1 MKNKYIVAS
10 VAFMLVIFIV
20 VMGVLPKLGVTISGQ
35 GQTYATDVFD
45 QSKVT
50 TVDISVDEADFK
62 KMLENPL
69 DEVMYSADVVING
82 EKVENVGF
90 RTKGNL
96 TLRSVAQMDDSDRY
110 SWKIDF
116 DKYVDEQNLHGL
128 KKLNLNNNYSDP
140 SQMREYL
147 AYSLMKKMGIPT
159 PNFSYMY
166 VTINGKEW
174 GVYLGVEAIEETFL
188 QQNFENARGDLY
200 KPDGTGSDLKWISD
214 DISDYSGMNL
224 KTNKDTKDQSELI
237 EMLDAINHGGDIE
250 KVLDVDEMLRYF
262 AVNTAVVNLDHYQ
275 GSLKHNYYLYEEN
288 GVFSILPWDYNMSFG
303 GFGVGGMG
311 GAGGGRPGEADQQNA
326 AGKQAANTA
335 NANQAA
341 GRAEQAAETTADQA
355 PGTANQA
362 ADANQDTSRTAANKT
377 ENGQANGQREQN
389 PRGGMGGMGDMAAN
403 FLSEAN
409 INFSITT
416 PVSGTTL
423 EDRPLLNALL
433 SVDEYRAKY
442 NEYLKEIA
450 TNYFTEEYMGTTT
463 ADIANLITPYVE
475 KDPTKFYTT
484 EQFKESV
491 SGEKSLVQFAVKRAA
506 SISAQLSGDLVVEAS
521 TSSGMGGPG
530 DGANPGEPP
539 QMGDGQNQDNMQPP
553 QMGNEQN
560 RGERPPMGAGGP
572 GGRAAANQGYSMTTI
587 MEISSFIVILIV
599 GIVYAFFYKR
609 RRS

>member
-10 VAFMLVIFIV
+10 VAFLLVIFIV
-20 VMGVLPKLGVTISGQ
+20 VMGVFPKLGVTIREQ
-35 GQTYATDVFD
+35 GQSYVTDVFD

-50 TVDISVDEADFK
+50 TVDITIDEADLT

-69 DEVMYSADVVING
+69 EEKMYSADVVVNG
-82 EKVENVGF
+82 EKVENVGL

-96 TLRSVAQMDDSDRY
+96 TLRSVAQMEDSDRY

-128 KKLNLNNNYSDP
+128 KKLSLNNNYSDP

-147 AYSLMKKMGIPT
+147 SYSLMQKMGIPT
-159 PNFSYMY
+159 PAFSYMY

-174 GVYLGVEAIEETFL
+174 GLYLGVEAIEETFL
-188 QQNFENARGDLY
+188 ERNYENARGDLY
-200 KPDGTGSDLKWISD
+200 KPEGTGSDLKWISD
-214 DISDYSGMNL
+214 DIDDYTGMNL
-224 KTNKDTKDQSELI
+224 KTNQDTKDQSELI

-250 KVLDVDEMLRYF
+250 KYVDVDEMLRYF

-275 GSLKHNYYLYEEN
+275 GNLKHNYYLYEEN
-288 GVFSILPWDYNMSFG
+288 GIFSILPWDYNMSFG

-311 GAGGGRPGEADQQNA
+311 GGGGGPG
-326 AGKQAANTA
+326 
-335 NANQAA
+335 
-341 GRAEQAAETTADQA
+341 
-355 PGTANQA
+355 
-362 ADANQDTSRTAANKT
+362 
-377 ENGQANGQREQN
+377 
-389 PRGGMGGMGDMAAN
+389 GGMGDMAAN

-409 INFSITT
+409 INFSITR
-416 PVSGTTL
+416 PVSGTSL

-433 SVDEYRAKY
+433 SVDEYREKF
-442 NEYLKEIA
+442 NGYLKEIA
-450 TNYFTEEYMGTTT
+450 TNYFTEDYMGTMM
-463 ADIANLITPYVE
+463 ADISTLIAPYVE

-506 SISAQLSGDLVVEAS
+506 SIQAQLSGELVVEAN
-521 TSSGMGGPG
+521 TSSNMGGPG
-530 DGANPGEPP
+530 GGGNPGEPP
-539 QMGDGQNQDNMQPP
+539 QMGDEQNQGNMQPP
-553 QMGNEQN
+553 QMGNGQN
-560 RGERPPMGAGGP
+560 RGERPPMGGGGP
-572 GGRAAANQGYSMTTI
+572 NGRSTASQGYSMNTI
-587 MEISSFIVILIV
+587 MEISSFIVILLV

>member
-10 VAFMLVIFIV
+10 VAFMLVILIV

-50 TVDISVDEADFK
+50 TVDISVDEADFT

-69 DEVMYSADVVING
+69 DEEMYSADVVING

-96 TLRSVAQMDDSDRY
+96 TLRSVAQMEDSDRY

-174 GVYLGVEAIEETFL
+174 GLYLGVEAIEETFL

-237 EMLDAINHGGDIE
+237 EMLDAINNGGDME
-250 KVLDVDEMLRYF
+250 KYLDVDEMLRYF

-311 GAGGGRPGEADQQNA
+311 GGGGKPGEAGQQND
-326 AGKQAANTA
+326 AGKQAENKANA
-335 NANQAA
+335 QQAANPNANQAA
-341 GRAEQAAETTADQA
+341 
-355 PGTANQA
+355 
-362 ADANQDTSRTAANKT
+362 ANKAG
-377 ENGQANGQREQN
+377 NAQNNMQRGQFPGGG
-389 PRGGMGGMGDMAAN
+389 GGMADMAAN
-403 FLSEAN
+403 FMSEDN

-433 SVDEYRAKY
+433 SNDEYRAKY
-442 NEYLKEIA
+442 NEYLQEIA
-450 TNYFTEEYMGTTT
+450 TNYFTEEYMGTMT

-484 EQFKESV
+484 EQLKESV
-491 SGEKSLVQFAVKRAA
+491 SGEKSLVQFAVKRSA
-506 SISAQLSGDLVVEAS
+506 SILAQLSGELVVEAN
-521 TSSGMGGPG
+521 TTGGMGGPG
-530 DGANPGEPP
+530 EMPQMGGGQNQGNWQPP
-539 QMGDGQNQDNMQPP
+539 QMGDGQNPGNMQPP
-553 QMGNEQN
+553 QMGNGQN

-572 GGRAAANQGYSMTTI
+572 GSRTAATNQGYSMTTI

>member
-1 MKNKYIVAS
+1 MKNKYIAAS

-20 VMGVLPKLGVTISGQ
+20 VMGVLPKLGVTINGQ

-50 TVDISVDEADFK
+50 TVDITVDEADFK
-62 KMLENPL
+62 KMLESPL
-69 DEVMYSADVVING
+69 DEEMYSADVVING

-96 TLRSVAQMDDSDRY
+96 TLRSVAQMEDSDRY

-147 AYSLMKKMGIPT
+147 AYSLMKKMGVPT

-174 GVYLGVEAIEETFL
+174 GLYLGVEAIEETFL

-250 KVLDVDEMLRYF
+250 KYLDVDEMLRYF

-275 GSLKHNYYLYEEN
+275 GNLKHNYYLYEEN

-311 GAGGGRPGEADQQNA
+311 GGGGGRPGEAGQQNN
-326 AGKQAANTA
+326 AGKQEANTA

-341 GRAEQAAETTADQA
+341 NKDS
-355 PGTANQA
+355 N
-362 ADANQDTSRTAANKT
+362 RTAANEA
-377 ENGQANGQREQN
+377 ENGQANGQRGQN
-389 PRGGMGGMGDMAAN
+389 PRGGIGGMGDMAAN

-442 NEYLKEIA
+442 NEYLQEIA
-450 TNYFTEEYMGTTT
+450 TSYFTEEYMGKAT
-463 ADIANLITPYVE
+463 ADIATLITPYVE

-484 EQFKESV
+484 EQYKESV

-521 TSSGMGGPG
+521 TSGGVDGPG
-530 DGANPGEPP
+530 GGANPGEPP
-539 QMGDGQNQDNMQPP
+539 QMGNG
-553 QMGNEQN
+553 QN

-572 GGRAAANQGYSMTTI
+572 GGKAAANQGYSMTTI
-587 MEISSFIVILIV
+587 MEISSFTVILLV

>member
-20 VMGVLPKLGVTISGQ
+20 VMGVLPKLGVTINGQ

-50 TVDISVDEADFK
+50 TVDITVDEADFK
-62 KMLENPL
+62 KMLESPL
-69 DEVMYSADVVING
+69 DEEMYSADVVING

-96 TLRSVAQMDDSDRY
+96 TLRSVAQMEDSDRY

-147 AYSLMKKMGIPT
+147 AYSLMKKMGVPT

-174 GVYLGVEAIEETFL
+174 GLYLGVEAIEETFL

-250 KVLDVDEMLRYF
+250 KYLDVDEMLRYF

-275 GSLKHNYYLYEEN
+275 GNLKHNYYLYEEN

-311 GAGGGRPGEADQQNA
+311 GGGGGRPGEAGQQNN
-326 AGKQAANTA
+326 AGKQAENKANA
-335 NANQAA
+335 QQAANPNANQAA
-341 GRAEQAAETTADQA
+341 
-355 PGTANQA
+355 
-362 ADANQDTSRTAANKT
+362 ANKAG
-377 ENGQANGQREQN
+377 NGQNNMQRGQF
-389 PRGGMGGMGDMAAN
+389 PGGGGGMADMAAN
-403 FLSEAN
+403 FMSEDN

-433 SVDEYRAKY
+433 SNDEYRAKY
-442 NEYLKEIA
+442 NEYLQEIA
-450 TNYFTEEYMGTTT
+450 TDYFTEEYMGTMT

-506 SISAQLSGDLVVEAS
+506 SILAQLSGELVVEAN
-521 TSSGMGGPG
+521 TTGGMGGPG
-530 DGANPGEPP
+530 EMPQMGDGQNQGNWQPP
-539 QMGDGQNQDNMQPP
+539 QMGDGQNPGNMQPP
-553 QMGNEQN
+553 QMGNGQN
-560 RGERPPMGAGGP
+560 RGERPPMGAGGT
-572 GGRAAANQGYSMTTI
+572 GGKAAANQGYSMTTI
-587 MEISSFIVILIV
+587 MEISSFIVILLV

>member
-10 VAFMLVIFIV
+10 VAFMLVILIV
-20 VMGVLPKLGVTISGQ
+20 VMGVLPKLGVTINGQ

-50 TVDISVDEADFK
+50 TVDITVDEADFK
-62 KMLENPL
+62 KMLESPL
-69 DEVMYSADVVING
+69 DEEMYSADVVING

-96 TLRSVAQMDDSDRY
+96 TLRSVAQMEDSDRY

-147 AYSLMKKMGIPT
+147 AYSLMKKMGVPT

-174 GVYLGVEAIEETFL
+174 GLYLGVEAIEETFL

-250 KVLDVDEMLRYF
+250 KYLDVDEMLRYF

-275 GSLKHNYYLYEEN
+275 GNLKHNYYLYEEN
-288 GVFSILPWDYNMSFG
+288 GLFSILPWDYNMSFG
-303 GFGVGGMG
+303 GFGVGGIG
-311 GAGGGRPGEADQQNA
+311 GGGGGRPGEAGQQNNA
-326 AGKQAANTA
+326 DKQAANAA

-341 GRAEQAAETTADQA
+341 GGAEQAAKANTDQ
-355 PGTANQA
+355 T
-362 ADANQDTSRTAANKT
+362 
-377 ENGQANGQREQN
+377 NGQRGQN
-389 PRGGMGGMGDMAAN
+389 PRGGIGGMGDMAAN

-423 EDRPLLNALL
+423 EDRPLLNTLL

-463 ADIANLITPYVE
+463 ADIATLITPYVE

-491 SGEKSLVQFAVKRAA
+491 SGEKSLVQFVVKRAA
-506 SISAQLSGDLVVEAS
+506 SIFAQLSGDLVVEAS
-521 TSSGMGGPG
+521 TSGGMGGPG
-530 DGANPGEPP
+530 EAPQLGDGQDQGNMQPPQMEDGQNQGNVQPP
-539 QMGDGQNQDNMQPP
+539 QMGDG
-553 QMGNEQN
+553 QN

-572 GGRAAANQGYSMTTI
+572 SGRASANQGYSMTTI
-587 MEISSFIVILIV
+587 MEMSSFIVILLV

>member
-20 VMGVLPKLGVTISGQ
+20 VMGVLPKLGVTINGQ
-35 GQTYATDVFD
+35 GQTYVTDVFD

-50 TVDISVDEADFK
+50 TVDITVDEADFK
-62 KMLENPL
+62 KMLESPL
-69 DEVMYSADVVING
+69 DEEMYSADVVING

-96 TLRSVAQMDDSDRY
+96 TLRSVAQIEDSDRY

-147 AYSLMKKMGIPT
+147 AYSLMKKMGVPT

-174 GVYLGVEAIEETFL
+174 GLYLGVEAIEETFL

-250 KVLDVDEMLRYF
+250 KYLDVDEMLRYF

-275 GSLKHNYYLYEEN
+275 GNLKHNYYLYEEN

-311 GAGGGRPGEADQQNA
+311 GGGGKPGEAGQQND
-326 AGKQAANTA
+326 AGKQAENKANA
-335 NANQAA
+335 QQAANPNANQA
-341 GRAEQAAETTADQA
+341 
-355 PGTANQA
+355 TANKAGNAQ
-362 ADANQDTSRTAANKT
+362 NNMLR
-377 ENGQANGQREQN
+377 GQFPGGG
-389 PRGGMGGMGDMAAN
+389 GGMADMAAN
-403 FLSEAN
+403 FMSEDN

-433 SVDEYRAKY
+433 SNDEYRAKY
-442 NEYLKEIA
+442 NEYLQEIA
-450 TNYFTEEYMGTTT
+450 TNYFTEEYMGTMT

-484 EQFKESV
+484 EQLKESV
-491 SGEKSLVQFAVKRAA
+491 SGEKSLVQFAVKRSA
-506 SISAQLSGDLVVEAS
+506 SILAQLSGELVVEAN
-521 TSSGMGGPG
+521 TTGGMGGPG
-530 DGANPGEPP
+530 EMPQMGGGQNQGNWQPP
-539 QMGDGQNQDNMQPP
+539 QMGDGQNPGNMQPP
-553 QMGNEQN
+553 QMGNGQN

-572 GGRAAANQGYSMTTI
+572 GSRTAAANQGYSMTTI
-587 MEISSFIVILIV
+587 MEISSFIVILLV

>member
-20 VMGVLPKLGVTISGQ
+20 VMGVLPKLGVTINGQ
-35 GQTYATDVFD
+35 GQTYVTDVFD

-50 TVDISVDEADFK
+50 TVDITVDEADFK
-62 KMLENPL
+62 KILESPL
-69 DEVMYSADVVING
+69 DEEMYSADVVING

-96 TLRSVAQMDDSDRY
+96 TLRSVAQIEDSDRY

-147 AYSLMKKMGIPT
+147 AYSLMKKMGVPT

-174 GVYLGVEAIEETFL
+174 GLYLGVEAIEETFL

-214 DISDYSGMNL
+214 DIPDYSGMNL

-250 KVLDVDEMLRYF
+250 KYLDVDEMLRYF

-275 GSLKHNYYLYEEN
+275 GNLKHNYYLYEEN

-311 GAGGGRPGEADQQNA
+311 GGGGGRPGEAGQQNN
-326 AGKQAANTA
+326 AGKQAENKANA
-335 NANQAA
+335 QQAANPNANQAA
-341 GRAEQAAETTADQA
+341 
-355 PGTANQA
+355 
-362 ADANQDTSRTAANKT
+362 ANKAG
-377 ENGQANGQREQN
+377 NGQNNMQRGQF
-389 PRGGMGGMGDMAAN
+389 PGGGGGMADMAAN
-403 FLSEAN
+403 FMSEDN

-433 SVDEYRAKY
+433 SNDEYRAKY
-442 NEYLKEIA
+442 NEYLQEIA
-450 TNYFTEEYMGTTT
+450 TDYFTEEYMGTMT

-506 SISAQLSGDLVVEAS
+506 SILAQLSGELVVEAN
-521 TSSGMGGPG
+521 TTGGMGGPG
-530 DGANPGEPP
+530 EMPQMGDGQNQGNWQPP
-539 QMGDGQNQDNMQPP
+539 QMGDGQNPGNMQPP
-553 QMGNEQN
+553 QMGNGQN
-560 RGERPPMGAGGP
+560 RAERPPMGAGGP
-572 GGRAAANQGYSMTTI
+572 GGKAAANQGYSMTTI
-587 MEISSFIVILIV
+587 MEISSFIVILLV

>member
-20 VMGVLPKLGVTISGQ
+20 VMGVLPKLGVTINGQ

-50 TVDISVDEADFK
+50 TVDITVDEADFK
-62 KMLENPL
+62 KMLESPL
-69 DEVMYSADVVING
+69 DEEMYSADVVING

-96 TLRSVAQMDDSDRY
+96 TLRSVAQMEDSDRY

-147 AYSLMKKMGIPT
+147 AYSLMKKMGVPT

-174 GVYLGVEAIEETFL
+174 GLYLGVEAIEETFL

-214 DISDYSGMNL
+214 DIPDYSGMNL

-250 KVLDVDEMLRYF
+250 KYLDVDEMLRYF

-275 GSLKHNYYLYEEN
+275 GNLKHNYYLYEEN

-311 GAGGGRPGEADQQNA
+311 GGGGGRPGEAGQQNN
-326 AGKQAANTA
+326 AGKQAENKANA
-335 NANQAA
+335 QQAANPNANQAA
-341 GRAEQAAETTADQA
+341 
-355 PGTANQA
+355 
-362 ADANQDTSRTAANKT
+362 ANKAG
-377 ENGQANGQREQN
+377 NGQNNMQRGQF
-389 PRGGMGGMGDMAAN
+389 PGGGGGMADMAAN
-403 FLSEAN
+403 FMSEDN

-433 SVDEYRAKY
+433 SNDEYRAKY
-442 NEYLKEIA
+442 NEYLQEIA
-450 TNYFTEEYMGTTT
+450 TDYFTEEYMGTMT

-506 SISAQLSGDLVVEAS
+506 SILAQLSGELVVEAN
-521 TSSGMGGPG
+521 TTGGMGGPG
-530 DGANPGEPP
+530 EMPQMGDGQNQGNWQPP
-539 QMGDGQNQDNMQPP
+539 QMGDGQNPGNMQPP
-553 QMGNEQN
+553 QMGNGQN
-560 RGERPPMGAGGP
+560 RAERPPMGAGGP
-572 GGRAAANQGYSMTTI
+572 GGKAAANQGYSMTTI
-587 MEISSFIVILIV
+587 MEISSFIVILLV

>member
-20 VMGVLPKLGVTISGQ
+20 VMGVLPKLGVTINGQ

-50 TVDISVDEADFK
+50 TVDITVDEADFK
-62 KMLENPL
+62 KMLESPL
-69 DEVMYSADVVING
+69 DEEMYSADVVING

-96 TLRSVAQMDDSDRY
+96 TLRSVAQMEDSDRY

-147 AYSLMKKMGIPT
+147 AYSLMKKMGVPT

-174 GVYLGVEAIEETFL
+174 GLYLGVEAIEETFL

-250 KVLDVDEMLRYF
+250 KYLDVDEMLRYF

-275 GSLKHNYYLYEEN
+275 GNLKHNYYLYEEN

-311 GAGGGRPGEADQQNA
+311 GGGGGRPGEAGQQNN
-326 AGKQAANTA
+326 AGKQEANTE

-341 GRAEQAAETTADQA
+341 GA
-355 PGTANQA
+355 ANQA
-362 ADANQDTSRTAANKT
+362 VKTAT
-377 ENGQANGQREQN
+377 DQANGQRGQN
-389 PRGGMGGMGDMAAN
+389 PRGGIGGIGDMAAN

-463 ADIANLITPYVE
+463 ADIATLITPYVE
-475 KDPTKFYTT
+475 KDLTKFYTT
-484 EQFKESV
+484 EKFKESV

-506 SISAQLSGDLVVEAS
+506 SIFAQLSGDLVVEAS
-521 TSSGMGGPG
+521 TSGGMGGPG
-530 DGANPGEPP
+530 EAPQMGDGHNQGNMQPPQMEDGQDQGNVQPP
-539 QMGDGQNQDNMQPP
+539 QMGDGQNS
-553 QMGNEQN
+553 
-560 RGERPPMGAGGP
+560 GERPPMGAGGP
-572 GGRAAANQGYSMTTI
+572 GGRASANQGYSMTTI
-587 MEISSFIVILIV
+587 MEISSFIVILLV

>member
-10 VAFMLVIFIV
+10 VAFLLVIFIV
-20 VMGVLPKLGVTISGQ
+20 VMGVLPKLGVTIREQ
-35 GQTYATDVFD
+35 GQSYVTEVLD

-50 TVDISVDEADFK
+50 TVDITINEADLT

-69 DEVMYSADVVING
+69 DERMYSADVVVNG
-82 EKVENVGF
+82 EKVENVGL

-116 DKYVDEQNLHGL
+116 DKYEDEQNLHGL

-147 AYSLMKKMGIPT
+147 SYSLMQKMGIPT
-159 PNFSYMY
+159 PAFSYMY

-174 GVYLGVEAIEETFL
+174 GLYLGVEAIEETFL
-188 QQNFENARGDLY
+188 ERNYENARGDLY

-214 DISDYSGMNL
+214 DIADYTGMNL
-224 KTNKDTKDQSELI
+224 KTNQDTKDQSELI
-237 EMLDAINHGGDIE
+237 EMLDAINNGGDIE
-250 KVLDVDEMLRYF
+250 KYLDVDEMLRYF

-275 GSLKHNYYLYEEN
+275 GNLKHNYYLYEEN

-311 GAGGGRPGEADQQNA
+311 GGGGGGRPDQANQPNA
-326 AGKQAANTA
+326 NDKQAAVDKQA
-335 NANQAA
+335 NAQAQGQKAQNQ
-341 GRAEQAAETTADQA
+341 
-355 PGTANQA
+355 
-362 ADANQDTSRTAANKT
+362 
-377 ENGQANGQREQN
+377 
-389 PRGGMGGMGDMAAN
+389 RGGPGGGMGDMAAN
-403 FLSEAN
+403 FLSEATV
-409 INFSITT
+409 NFSITT
-416 PVSGTTL
+416 PVSGTSL

-433 SVDEYRAKY
+433 SVDEYREKF
-442 NEYLKEIA
+442 NGYLKEIA
-450 TNYFTEEYMGTTT
+450 TNYFTEDYMGTMTV
-463 ADIANLITPYVE
+463 DISTLISPYVE

-491 SGEKSLVQFAVKRAA
+491 TGEKSLVQFAVKRAA
-506 SISAQLSGDLVVEAS
+506 SIQAQLSGELVVEAN
-521 TSSGMGGPG
+521 TSSNMGGPG
-530 DGANPGEPP
+530 GDDGNPGEPP
-539 QMGDGQNQDNMQPP
+539 QMGNGQNQGNMQPP
-553 QMGNEQN
+553 QKGNGQN
-560 RGERPPMGAGGP
+560 RGELPPMGSGGP
-572 GGRAAANQGYSMTTI
+572 DGRPTAKQGYSMKTI
-587 MEISSFIVILIV
+587 MEISSFIVILLV